1 MTNAKPTIAHMLGEM
16 VWVCSQSPIY
26 KNLKISDIEWLL
38 MPPILL
44 EQYRVFHN
52 DKTPVGFALW
62 AFLSEDVEKRIN
74 DNMASGT
81 PVILTPQEWKS
92 GERLWLIE
100 LVCPAATQE
109 NNLAQ
114 LLMADLVNSVFK
126 DKAFYFH
133 QMQMETGKRKM
144 VKITPPNAG
153 DTANMTMQ

>member
-1 MTNAKPTIAHMLGEM
+1 MISTKPTIAHMLGEI

-62 AFLSEDVEKRIN
+62 ALLSEEVEKRIN
-74 DNMASGT
+74 DNIVKGV
-81 PVILTPQEWKS
+81 PVRLTPQEWKS
-92 GERLWLIE
+92 GDRLWLIE
-100 LVCPAATQE
+100 LVCPTATQE
-109 NNLAQ
+109 NNLSQ
-114 LLMADLVNSVFK
+114 HLMADLVNSAFK

-133 QMQMETGKRKM
+133 QMQMETGLRKM
-144 VKITPPNAG
+144 VKITPPIA
-153 DTANMTMQ
+153 DDAPMTMQ